1 MALTLREVK
10 GSALTINEM
19 DNNFRYF
26 TGSHA
31 ITGSLIVSAAVTASA
46 FAGDGSG
53 LTGVTGEWDGSHN
66 GNASI
71 TGSLTV
77 TAGITANLT
86 GSVLGTAATASFVTL
101 AQTASYVENAQTAS
115 YVENAQTASYVT
127 LAQTASYV
135 ENAQTASYVTLA
147 QTASYVENA
156 QTASYVTLAQTASF
170 FDVVNYVAGLGEYAD
185 DAAAAAGLV
194 PVGGLYKNGNFI
206 QIRIV

>member
-115 YVENAQTASYVT
+115 YV
-127 LAQTASYV
+127 
-135 ENAQTASYVTLA
+135 
-147 QTASYVENA
+147 
-156 QTASYVTLAQTASF
+156 TLAQTASF

>member
-10 GSALTINEM
+10 GTALTINEM

-31 ITGSLIVSAAVTASA
+31 ITGSLIVSTAVTASA

-53 LTGVTGEWDGSHN
+53 LTGVTGDWDGSLN

-86 GSVLGTAATASFVTL
+86 GSVLGTAATAS
-101 AQTASYVENAQTAS
+101 
-115 YVENAQTASYVT
+115 YVT
-127 LAQTASYV
+127 T
-135 ENAQTASYVTLA
+135 
-147 QTASYVENA
+147 
-156 QTASYVTLAQTASF
+156 AQTASF
-170 FDVVNYVAGLGEYAD
+170 FNVVNYVAGLGEYAD
-185 DAAAAAGLV
+185 DTAAAAGSV

>member
-31 ITGSLIVSAAVTASA
+31 ITGSLIVSTAVTASA

-53 LTGVTGEWDGSHN
+53 LTGVTGDWDGSLN

-86 GSVLGTAATASFVTL
+86 GSVLGTAATASYVT
-101 AQTASYVENAQTAS
+101 T
-115 YVENAQTASYVT
+115 AQTASYVT
-127 LAQTASYV
+127 T
-135 ENAQTASYVTLA
+135 
-147 QTASYVENA
+147 
-156 QTASYVTLAQTASF
+156 AQTASF

-185 DAAAAAGLV
+185 DTAAAAGSV

>member
-31 ITGSLIVSAAVTASA
+31 ITGSLIVSTAVTASA

-86 GSVLGTAATASFVTL
+86 GSVLGTAATASF
-101 AQTASYVENAQTAS
+101 
-115 YVENAQTASYVT
+115 
-127 LAQTASYV
+127 
-135 ENAQTASYVTLA
+135 
-147 QTASYVENA
+147 
-156 QTASYVTLAQTASF
+156 

-185 DAAAAAGLV
+185 DAAAAAGSV